1 MYYLMTLLFSEYE
14 YFLLNISENFK
25 INGVNDVD
33 WECMCSIHSLTLWL
47 SPKNLTV
54 EEKLWLR
61 LHI

>member
-33 WECMCSIHSLTLWL
+33 
-47 SPKNLTV
+47 
-54 EEKLWLR
+54 
-61 LHI
+61 